1 MPPEINPHDH
11 SYILGQIS
19 SDLQTIKT
27 RLQVV
32 EKHEARLAS
41 SEKAAAV
48 TTAELKTISKE
59 LEDIKIALDKPPTP
73 WTMKAAGLAAVGS
86 IIMSVITLLNVL
98 NP

>member
-11 SYILGQIS
+11 SYVLGQIS
-19 SDLQTIKT
+19 SDLQAIKI
-27 RLQVV
+27 RLQVI
-32 EKHEARLAS
+32 EKHESRLAS

-59 LEDIKIALDKPPTP
+59 LENIKSALDKPQVP
-73 WTMKAAGLAAVGS
+73 WTMKAAGFAAVGS
-86 IIMSVITLLNVL
+86 IAMSIITLLNVL